1 MINQMAQTITGSMAL
16 AETILDQL
24 GGQRFIVMTGA
35 KAFIAIESGLQF
47 KLSSRLTQRGIDTV
61 RITLTPKD
69 DYNVEFGRVRKLV
82 YSVIESVDGVYCDQL
97 QEVFT
102 NTTGLYTHL

>member
-1 MINQMAQTITGSMAL
+1 MTHDQQI

-47 KLSSRLTQRGIDTV
+47 KLPSRLTQRGIDTV
-61 RITLTPKD
+61 RITLTPMD
-69 DYNVEFGRVRKLV
+69 VYNVEFGRVRKLV
-82 YSVIESVDGVYCDQL
+82 YSIIESVDDVYCDQL

-102 NTTGLYTHL
+102 EKTGLFTHL

>member
-1 MINQMAQTITGSMAL
+1 MTQQEYNRQI

-24 GGQRFIVMTGA
+24 GGQRFIIMTGA
-35 KAFIAIESGLQF
+35 KALIAIESGLQF
-47 KLSSRLTQRGIDTV
+47 KLPSKLTHRGIDTV
-61 RITLTPKD
+61 RITLTPMD
-69 DYNVEFGRVRKLV
+69 VYHVEFRKIRKLA

-102 NTTGLYTHL
+102 EKTGLLTHL